1 MPNSF
6 SIIDLP
12 VYMIV
17 LDVGHSAR
25 VIDFARRI
33 LDKDPQ
39 FCLRQTGVLI
49 PIHTF
54 LQSVLFMC
62 LAYLNW
68 RSYFL
73 FLSKGIFDIFEF
85 LAVPGEPAAFLFI
98 AHDYYNELSLLELTA
113 EDPYLR

>member
-1 MPNSF
+1 MSGQTQHWLVKTSNLPHKSPMSGANLQACNSF

-17 LDVGHSAR
+17 LDVSHSAR

-49 PIHTF
+49 SIHTF

-62 LAYLNW
+62 LSYLN
-68 RSYFL
+68 
-73 FLSKGIFDIFEF
+73 
-85 LAVPGEPAAFLFI
+85 
-98 AHDYYNELSLLELTA
+98 
-113 EDPYLR
+113 